1 MRMTCP
7 HCLENAYTR
16 TSLPVTNLTR
26 ETIFVCKNVQCGHVF
41 SALTEISKT
50 ISPSAI
56 PNPAVILPMSTH
68 IKRKLLQTQLERA
81 QSADVDFARHVE
93 EDVSGPTTQGKI
105 APKYRSKQPGK
116 AGAA

>member
-16 TSLPVTNLTR
+16 TSFPMTNLTR

-56 PNPAVILPMSTH
+56 PNPAVVLPMSTH
-68 IKRKLLQTQLERA
+68 VRRKVLQAQLERA
-81 QSADVDFARHVE
+81 QSADVDFVRHVE
-93 EDVSGPTTQGKI
+93 EDVSGPTTKGKI
-105 APKYRSKQPGK
+105 APPRNGKQTRV